1 MRCRRTRALQAW
13 PVHQYGLIDWKGAS
27 KDHTTRYQGSTQIV
41 LPKACEWRWSIL
53 GWIHFHNMSCQKAAS
68 TAESVQTLMSLVYCV
83 TNLQCAVNAYVS
95 RPQHCRLHLGPALDT
110 FLSCLQQH
118 HYNCKRGNIYCD
130 LMYHHSWSTIVPTRV
145 ISKIPCSYVSL
156 LSTLEVLA
164 KKNWGDA
171 GPIHSPHSHR
181 TYCCQPQ
188 KQQFLISFSQHF
200 VGKAVKTE
208 PMTLKTAAKPVL
220 KAAYHHQLLQDILH
234 WQGLHRL
241 WVLLKACLLQSL
253 WPLQHCSMWCRV

>member
-1 MRCRRTRALQAW
+1 
-13 PVHQYGLIDWKGAS
+13 
-27 KDHTTRYQGSTQIV
+27 
-41 LPKACEWRWSIL
+41 
-53 GWIHFHNMSCQKAAS
+53 MSCQKAAS

-164 KKNWGDA
+164 KKKLRRCRATGN
-171 GPIHSPHSHR
+171 
-181 TYCCQPQ
+181 
-188 KQQFLISFSQHF
+188 SFSTFTQNILLPTT
-200 VGKAVKTE
+200 KTTV
-208 PMTLKTAAKPVL
+208 P
-220 KAAYHHQLLQDILH
+220 DIFQSTFC
-234 WQGLHRL
+234 WQGS
-241 WVLLKACLLQSL
+241 QN
-253 WPLQHCSMWCRV
+253 